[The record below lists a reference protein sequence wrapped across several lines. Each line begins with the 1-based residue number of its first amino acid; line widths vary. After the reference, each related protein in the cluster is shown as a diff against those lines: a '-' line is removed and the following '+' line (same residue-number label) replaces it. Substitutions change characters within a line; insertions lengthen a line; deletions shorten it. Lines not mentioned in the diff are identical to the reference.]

1 MKDTFHGTATLY
13 RNEKT
18 GTVII
23 SIPKEEG
30 GKLNIENKETLIFE
44 SDGEEIRLVPAR
56 TVKLFKNKE
65 LRG

>member
-18 GTVII
+18 GTVTI

-30 GKLNIENKETLIFE
+30 SKLKIENKETLIFE
-44 SDGEEIRLVPAR
+44 SNGEEIRLVPAR
-56 TVKLFKNKE
+56 TVKLFKNK
-65 LRG
+65 G

>member
-13 RNEKT
+13 RNEKS
-18 GTVII
+18 GMVSI

-30 GKLNIENKETLIFE
+30 SKLKIENRETLIFE
-44 SDGEEIRLVPAR
+44 SDGEEIRFVPAR

-65 LRG
+65 